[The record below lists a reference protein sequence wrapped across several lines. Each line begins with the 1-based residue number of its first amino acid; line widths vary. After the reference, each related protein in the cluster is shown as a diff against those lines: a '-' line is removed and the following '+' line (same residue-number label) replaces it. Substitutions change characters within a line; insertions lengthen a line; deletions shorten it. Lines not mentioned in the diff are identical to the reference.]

1 MITSY
6 LHNGIFQTKKVK
18 DLNSI
23 ISDIHKNKDLI
34 VDVPILALIEILD
47 KLGKSFITNKKLRKI
62 EGSNFLALWLK
73 RKNLINMID
82 NNLNNI
88 KYLDEFVEIKENQ
101 YIKAQPRGL
110 VAHWIAGNVPTLGI
124 FSLVQSILCKNLN
137 ILRIPEKSV
146 DTVIPILKE
155 LNSIKI
161 EHNNK
166 KYNGSDI
173 VKSLSVIYYPK
184 DNIKA
189 NEILSKNA
197 DAKLIWGGKES
208 VKQIKNL
215 PAKEH
220 CEDIIFGPKYSFGVF
235 DKEFLES
242 EDITKELSR
251 AVMDIIVFD
260 QSACSSPQV
269 LFFEKNNKY
278 NIKQIAD
285 LIKKEFN
292 TTAKRYPKNNQDYD
306 TAARI
311 INARGE
317 YLLDENKDIVLAKA
331 LDWTVLINRDICLE
345 GPIQSRTIF
354 IKEINSINDIV
365 PLITKKIQTVGIAIK
380 NLEKTKVFC
389 SRVTYRG
396 VARCV
401 KFGSMNNYESPW
413 DGMLALSRLV
423 RFVKIKR

>member
-73 RKNLINMID
+73 RKNLIDMID
-82 NNLNNI
+82 INLSDI

-155 LNSIKI
+155 LNNIKI

-173 VKSLSVIYYPK
+173 VKSLSVIYYPR
-184 DNIKA
+184 DNTKA
-189 NEILSKNA
+189 NEMLSKNA

-208 VKQIKNL
+208 VKQIRNL

-235 DKEFLES
+235 DREFLE
-242 EDITKELSR
+242 
-251 AVMDIIVFD
+251 
-260 QSACSSPQV
+260 
-269 LFFEKNNKY
+269 
-278 NIKQIAD
+278 
-285 LIKKEFN
+285 
-292 TTAKRYPKNNQDYD
+292 
-306 TAARI
+306 
-311 INARGE
+311 
-317 YLLDENKDIVLAKA
+317 
-331 LDWTVLINRDICLE
+331 
-345 GPIQSRTIF
+345 
-354 IKEINSINDIV
+354 
-365 PLITKKIQTVGIAIK
+365 
-380 NLEKTKVFC
+380 
-389 SRVTYRG
+389 
-396 VARCV
+396 
-401 KFGSMNNYESPW
+401 
-413 DGMLALSRLV
+413 
-423 RFVKIKR
+423 

>member
-1 MITSY
+1 
-6 LHNGIFQTKKVK
+6 
-18 DLNSI
+18 
-23 ISDIHKNKDLI
+23 
-34 VDVPILALIEILD
+34 
-47 KLGKSFITNKKLRKI
+47 
-62 EGSNFLALWLK
+62 
-73 RKNLINMID
+73 
-82 NNLNNI
+82 
-88 KYLDEFVEIKENQ
+88 
-101 YIKAQPRGL
+101 
-110 VAHWIAGNVPTLGI
+110 
-124 FSLVQSILCKNLN
+124 
-137 ILRIPEKSV
+137 
-146 DTVIPILKE
+146 
-155 LNSIKI
+155 
-161 EHNNK
+161 
-166 KYNGSDI
+166 
-173 VKSLSVIYYPK
+173 
-184 DNIKA
+184 
-189 NEILSKNA
+189 
-197 DAKLIWGGKES
+197 
-208 VKQIKNL
+208 
-215 PAKEH
+215 
-220 CEDIIFGPKYSFGVF
+220 
-235 DKEFLES
+235 
-242 EDITKELSR
+242 
-251 AVMDIIVFD
+251 MDIIVFD

-380 NLEKTKVFC
+380 DLEKTKVFC

>member
-189 NEILSKNA
+189 NEMLSKNA

-345 GPIQSRTIF
+345 EPIQSRTIF

>member
-18 DLNSI
+18 DLNNI
-23 ISDIHKNKDLI
+23 ISDVHKNKDLI
-34 VDVPILALIEILD
+34 VDVPILALIEIFD
-47 KLGKSFITNKKLRKI
+47 KLGKSFITNEKLRSI

-73 RKNLINMID
+73 RKNLADMID
-82 NNLNNI
+82 INLSNI

-110 VAHWIAGNVPTLGI
+110 ISHWIAGNVPTLGI

-137 ILRIPEKSV
+137 ILRIPEKSI

-155 LNSIKI
+155 LNNIKI

-173 VKSLSVIYYPK
+173 VKSLSVIYYPR
-184 DNIKA
+184 DNTKA
-189 NEILSKNA
+189 NEMLSKNA

-208 VKQIKNL
+208 VKQIRNL

-235 DKEFLES
+235 DREFLES
-242 EDITKELSR
+242 EDIAKELSR

-260 QSACSSPQV
+260 QSACSSPQI
-269 LFFEKNNKY
+269 LFFEKNDKY
-278 NIKQIAD
+278 DIKQIAE
-285 LIKKEFN
+285 LLKKEFN
-292 TTAKRYPKNNQDYD
+292 ATAKRYPKNNQDYN

-311 INARGE
+311 INVRGE
-317 YLLDENKDIVLAKA
+317 YLLDENKDIALAKS
-331 LDWTVLINRDICLE
+331 LDWTILVNKDVCLE
-345 GPIQSRTIF
+345 DPVQSRTIF
-354 IKEINSINDIV
+354 IKEVGSINDIV
-365 PLITKKIQTVGIAIK
+365 PLITKRIQTVGIAIK
-380 NLEKTKVFC
+380 GLEKTKVFC

-396 VARCV
+396 AARCI